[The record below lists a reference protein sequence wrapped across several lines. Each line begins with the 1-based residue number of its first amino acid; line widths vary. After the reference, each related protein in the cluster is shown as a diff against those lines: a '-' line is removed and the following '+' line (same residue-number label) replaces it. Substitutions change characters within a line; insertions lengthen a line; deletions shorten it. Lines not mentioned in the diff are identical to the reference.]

1 MLFTLAILKY
11 FQEQMKKP
19 IMDKEKETPSTSLN
33 DTKSGLVFPTE
44 FTIKVFGKAD
54 GQFEENVS
62 NIIRRHAKEL
72 SESAIK
78 ARVSQE
84 NKYMALSI
92 TIYVESREE
101 LDAIYQDLTKCTDVL
116 MAL

>member
-1 MLFTLAILKY
+1 
-11 FQEQMKKP
+11 
-19 IMDKEKETPSTSLN
+19 MDKDKETPSTAVN
-33 DTKSGLVFPTE
+33 DAKSGLVFPTE

-54 GQFEENVS
+54 GQFEENVTQ
-62 NIIRRHAKEL
+62 IVRQHAKEL
-72 SESAIK
+72 SEHAIK

-84 NKYMALSI
+84 NKYVALSI
-92 TIYVESREE
+92 TVYVESREQ